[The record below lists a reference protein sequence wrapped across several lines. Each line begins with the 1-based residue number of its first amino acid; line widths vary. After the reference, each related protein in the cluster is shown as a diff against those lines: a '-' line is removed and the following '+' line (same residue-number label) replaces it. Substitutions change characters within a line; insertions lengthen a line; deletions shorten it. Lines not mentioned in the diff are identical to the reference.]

1 MMLENI
7 FLESRF
13 HIPKPTGMLRG
24 FDDPML
30 SRLVTSKI
38 NKIFLLTTIEIEK
51 KEIIVIFKSILGTMK

>member
-24 FDDPML
+24 FNDPML

-38 NKIFLLTTIEIEK
+38 NKIYF
-51 KEIIVIFKSILGTMK
+51 F